1 MNEAKR
7 LSAHAV
13 ELAGRTDWLT
23 DHADALLSH
32 AEVLRAAGE
41 ADAAT
46 RSIRDALALF
56 ERKGNEIGAQR
67 AREAL
72 AIGVLA

>member
-1 MNEAKR
+1 MDEAKR
-7 LSAHAV
+7 LSTHAV
-13 ELAGRTDWLT
+13 ELAARTDWLT

-41 ADAAT
+41 AGAAT
-46 RSIRDALALF
+46 RSIRDALALY

-67 AREAL
+67 ACEAL
-72 AIGVLA
+72 AIRVPA